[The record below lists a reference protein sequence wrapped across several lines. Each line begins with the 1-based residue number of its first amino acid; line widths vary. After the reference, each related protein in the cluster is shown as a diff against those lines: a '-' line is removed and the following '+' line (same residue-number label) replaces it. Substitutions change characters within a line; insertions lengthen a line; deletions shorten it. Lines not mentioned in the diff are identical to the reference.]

1 MGEVA
6 VANPLTTHAADGG
19 AGSNGRRTNGQATPA
34 ARMDLNRCPP
44 IGPPPRY
51 QVSITRQE
59 NRLDRLTERDMNIG
73 QDIFRGMSSGRIAR
87 RYGMS
92 REMAWMIRKGE
103 RRPQIRACVE
113 VMVADSYE
121 TYKLRLWAMMDRL
134 LPLLSKAL
142 GMAERGERTRDIVLV
157 ATTIR
162 KVFGNFLDVE
172 FQRSAERNAMEHI
185 LDSLNRGK
193 EPKFT

>member
-6 VANPLTTHAADGG
+6 VANPMTTPAAGGG
-19 AGSNGRRTNGQATPA
+19 AGSNGRRTNGRATPA
-34 ARMDLNRCPP
+34 ARMDSNRCPP

-59 NRLDRLTERDMNIG
+59 DMLDRLTERDLAIAEDM
-73 QDIFRGMSSGRIAR
+73 FRGVSSGRIAR
-87 RYGMS
+87 KYGMS

-103 RRPQIRACVE
+103 RRPQIRACLDM
-113 VMVADSYE
+113 MVADWHQTHYLRVWSVLDRS
-121 TYKLRLWAMMDRL
+121 LRLM
-134 LPLLSKAL
+134 SKAL
-142 GMAERGERTRDIVLV
+142 QMAERGERTRDVVLV

-172 FQRSAERNAMEHI
+172 FQRNAERNAMESI